1 MRWVMVVVA
10 VLALTVGSVVAAEP
24 PPPEVT
30 SSEEVASSTRV
41 VRGRAAL
48 DASLAEGWRVASERA
63 TPEGVVYEL
72 AWGGD

>member
-1 MRWVMVVVA
+1 MRWMIVVA
-10 VLALTVGSVVAAEP
+10 VVGLMAGSVFAAEP
-24 PPPEVT
+24 PPDEAVST
-30 SSEEVASSTRV
+30 EEVASSTRV

-48 DASLAEGWRVASERA
+48 EASLAQGWRVVAERP